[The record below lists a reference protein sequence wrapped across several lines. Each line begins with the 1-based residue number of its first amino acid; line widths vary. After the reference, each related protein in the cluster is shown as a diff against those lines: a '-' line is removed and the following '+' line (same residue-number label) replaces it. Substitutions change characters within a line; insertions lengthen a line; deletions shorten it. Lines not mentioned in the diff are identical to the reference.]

1 MTTSAVPAANA
12 VSPSELQHLIAL
24 QPQLRILDV
33 RTPGEFQGNHI
44 PGSFNVPLDTLGE
57 HVKDLADV
65 DHPIALICQSGGR
78 ATKACAQ
85 FEAAGKH
92 SLHVLVGGMAAW
104 TATGGEATSSAVE
117 RWVLDRQVRFVAG
130 LLVVLG
136 VALGQF
142 IAPMVWL
149 AGAVGF
155 GLAFSAA
162 TNTCAMG
169 MMLAKLPY
177 NSGPSCDIDQVLIDF
192 RNGLAR

>member
-12 VSPSELQHLIAL
+12 VSPSELQHLLVL

-65 DHPIALICQSGGR
+65 DHPVALICQSGGR
-78 ATKACAQ
+78 ATKAHEQ
-85 FEAAGKH
+85 LGAAGKH
-92 SLHVLVGGMAAW
+92 SLHVLTGGMGAW
-104 TATGGEATSSAVE
+104 TAAGGDTTSTAPD
-117 RWVLDRQVRFVAG
+117 RWALDRQVRLVAG
-130 LLVVLG
+130 LLVLLG
-136 VALGQF
+136 VVVGQF
-142 IAPMVWL
+142 VTPMIWL

-169 MMLAKLPY
+169 MMLARLPY
-177 NSGPSCDIDQVLIDF
+177 NSGPKCNIDQVLLDL
-192 RNGLAR
+192 NSHTA